1 MKVADGQQVVQGSR
15 ATPAVE
21 RADAARAEG
30 VAGRSAQSDK
40 VSVAGNPILSLV
52 AARAR
57 EGRALRLEQLASQV
71 ESGGYRPDPGQ
82 IASRLLDEAEVTAQL
97 RGMVGRG

>member
-1 MKVADGQQVVQGSR
+1 MKVADGQQAVHGTR
-15 ATPAVE
+15 ASPGAE
-21 RADAARAEG
+21 RVDSARAEG
-30 VAGRSAQSDK
+30 VVGRGDRADK

-57 EGRALRLEQLASQV
+57 EGRALRLEQLAAQV

-82 IASRLLDEAEVTAQL
+82 IAARLLDEAEVTAQL